1 MHNNKTFLAIIPA
14 RSGSKGLPDKNI
26 KIINGKP
33 LIVWSIEAGLK
44 SKYIDRLIVSTDS
57 EKYAEIAKDFGA
69 EVPFIRPDKISTD
82 ESSRKDVIKHSLDF
96 FKNKNELYDYIVLLE
111 PTSPLT
117 TETDIDTSIEKLL
130 LDKSAESI
138 VGVSLSEVSHPD
150 FLVNLKNGFL
160 NFINE
165 NQKSSVIRRQDLEDL
180 YFYDGTLYIS
190 EVDKYLEKE
199 FYHEK
204 TLGYVTPKWK
214 SLEIDDMYDFIM
226 VEAIMQYKGYK

>member
-1 MHNNKTFLAIIPA
+1 MYNNKTFLAIIPA

-33 LIVWSIEAGLK
+33 LMAWSIEAGLK

-117 TETDIDTSIEKLL
+117 IETDIDTSIEKLL

-138 VGVSLSEVSHPD
+138 VGVSLSEASHPD

-204 TLGYVTPKWK
+204 TLGYVTHKWK

>member
-1 MHNNKTFLAIIPA
+1 MA
-14 RSGSKGLPDKNI
+14 
-26 KIINGKP
+26 
-33 LIVWSIEAGLK
+33 WSIEAGLK

-117 TETDIDTSIEKLL
+117 TETDIDTGIEKLL

-165 NQKSSVIRRQDLEDL
+165 NQKSSVIRRQDLENL

>member
-33 LIVWSIEAGLK
+33 LIAWSIEAGLK

-117 TETDIDTSIEKLL
+117 TETDIDTGIEKLL

>member
-1 MHNNKTFLAIIPA
+1 
-14 RSGSKGLPDKNI
+14 
-26 KIINGKP
+26 
-33 LIVWSIEAGLK
+33 
-44 SKYIDRLIVSTDS
+44 
-57 EKYAEIAKDFGA
+57 
-69 EVPFIRPDKISTD
+69 
-82 ESSRKDVIKHSLDF
+82 
-96 FKNKNELYDYIVLLE
+96 LE

-130 LDKSAESI
+130 LDKNAESI

-165 NQKSSVIRRQDLEDL
+165 NQKSSVIRRQDLEDF

-204 TLGYVTPKWK
+204 TLAYVTPKWK
-214 SLEIDDMYDFIM
+214 SLEIDDIDDFIM
-226 VEAIMQYKGYK
+226 VEAIMKYKGYK

>member
-1 MHNNKTFLAIIPA
+1 MYKNKTFLAIVPA
-14 RSGSKGLPDKNI
+14 RSGSKGLSDKNI
-26 KIINGKP
+26 KNINGKP
-33 LIVWSIEAGLK
+33 LMAWSIEAGLK
-44 SKYIDRLIVSTDS
+44 SKYVDRLIVSTDS

-69 EVPFIRPDKISTD
+69 EVPFIRPDNISTD
-82 ESSRKDVIKHSLDF
+82 VSSRKDVIKHALDF
-96 FKNKNELYDYIVLLE
+96 FRRKNKLYDYIVFLE

-150 FLVNLKNGFL
+150 FLINLKNGFL
-160 NFINE
+160 NFIYE

>member
-14 RSGSKGLPDKNI
+14 RS
-26 KIINGKP
+26 INGKP
-33 LIVWSIEAGLK
+33 LMAWSIEAGLK
-44 SKYIDRLIVSTDS
+44 SKYVDRLIVSTDS

-69 EVPFIRPDKISTD
+69 EVPFIRPDNISTD
-82 ESSRKDVIKHSLDF
+82 ESSRKDVIKHALDF
-96 FKNKNELYDYIVLLE
+96 FRRKNKLYDYIVFLE

-117 TETDIDTSIEKLL
+117 TETDIDKSIEKLL

-138 VGVSLSEVSHPD
+138 VGVSLSEASHPD

-160 NFINE
+160 NFIYE

>member
-1 MHNNKTFLAIIPA
+1 
-14 RSGSKGLPDKNI
+14 
-26 KIINGKP
+26 
-33 LIVWSIEAGLK
+33 
-44 SKYIDRLIVSTDS
+44 
-57 EKYAEIAKDFGA
+57 
-69 EVPFIRPDKISTD
+69 
-82 ESSRKDVIKHSLDF
+82 VIKHSLDF

-117 TETDIDTSIEKLL
+117 TETDIDTGIEKLL

-165 NQKSSVIRRQDLEDL
+165 NQKSSVIRRQDLENL

>member
-33 LIVWSIEAGLK
+33 LIAWSIEAGLK

-165 NQKSSVIRRQDLEDL
+165 NQKSSVIRRQDLENL

>member
-1 MHNNKTFLAIIPA
+1 MYNNKTFLVIIPA

-33 LIVWSIEAGLK
+33 LMAWSIEAGLK

-69 EVPFIRPDKISTD
+69 EVPFIRPDKFSTD
-82 ESSRKDVIKHSLDF
+82 ESSRKDVIRHCLDF
-96 FKNKNELYDYIVLLE
+96 FTNTNELYDYIILLE

-130 LDKSAESI
+130 LDKNAESI

-165 NQKSSVIRRQDLEDL
+165 NQKSSVIRRQDLEDF

-204 TLGYVTPKWK
+204 TLAYVTPKWK
-214 SLEIDDMYDFIM
+214 SLEIDDIDDFIM
-226 VEAIMQYKGYK
+226 VEAIMKYKGYK